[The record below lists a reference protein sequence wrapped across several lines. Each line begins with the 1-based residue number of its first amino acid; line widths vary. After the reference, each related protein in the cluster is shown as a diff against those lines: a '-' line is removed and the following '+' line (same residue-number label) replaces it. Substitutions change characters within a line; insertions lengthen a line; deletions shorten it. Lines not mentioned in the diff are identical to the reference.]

1 MKKIL
6 AIGIAFFI
14 VITLSACSTT
24 AVITIGEGNWDS
36 NTFHDQVV
44 KIIIE
49 EGYGIEV
56 DVVPADTA
64 IMILGLK
71 GKDINLTMEMW
82 SENVVTYD
90 EDISNGDYIEVGT
103 NYDDNAQG
111 LYIPK
116 YLQEKYPNLISVTDL
131 LDYAYL
137 FPNPEGG
144 DLGLIYGGPE
154 GWSATNHLYQKMEE
168 YGLDTAYTF
177 KSISST
183 AILNATLVSAYA
195 NEAPWVGY
203 NWEPTWVLGIYDMVL
218 LEDSA
223 YSAEDFALGIGSFP
237 SVHVNINVDNDFES
251 NYPEIFAFLEKYE
264 TSSRI
269 VNAALGYMQQND
281 LEADDAAI
289 WFLQE
294 NIDLWESWVTA
305 DAYQNIIDS
314 IQ

>member
-6 AIGIAFFI
+6 AITIAFFI
-14 VITLSACSTT
+14 VITLSACSTDP
-24 AVITIGEGNWDS
+24 VITIGEGNWDS

-44 KIIIE
+44 KIMIE
-49 EGYGIEV
+49 EGYGVEV

-64 IMILGLK
+64 IMLVGLK
-71 GKDINLTMEMW
+71 GKDINLVMEMW
-82 SENVVTYD
+82 SENVVTYN
-90 EDISNGDYIEVGT
+90 EDITNGDYIEVGT

-111 LYIPK
+111 LYIPR
-116 YLQEKYPNLISVTDL
+116 YLQEEYPELVSVTDL

-144 DLGLIYGGPE
+144 DLGIIYGGPE
-154 GWSATNHLYQKMEE
+154 GWSATNHLYSKMEE
-168 YGLDTAYTF
+168 YGLDAAYTF

-195 NEAPWVGY
+195 NEEAWVGY

-223 YSAEDFALGIGSFP
+223 YSAEDFSNGIGAFP
-237 SVHVNINVDNDFES
+237 SVHVNINVDTDFEES
-251 NYPEIFAFLEKYE
+251 YPEIFMFLENYE
-264 TSSRI
+264 TSSAI
-269 VNAALGYMQQND
+269 VNSALAYMQQNE
-281 LEADDAAI
+281 LQADDAAI

-294 NIDLWESWVTA
+294 YTEIWEPWVTE
-305 DAYQNIIDS
+305 DAYQNIMDS